1 MFLCFCC
8 CCFGKMVNLV
18 NWWFDKL
25 CFSFDK
31 LNLQWSEHQYAAM
44 LPLVRGFLGG
54 TPRCSGK
61 PTGEART
68 AQFSLPLG
76 PAAGECECSR
86 AFPTARSGPF
96 LPGDFS
102 LSGTLPRT
110 LLALLTLQCTCE
122 LHFLSFNQNWRLSE
136 MAMPHPT
143 SSLQPQT
150 WCLAHCKFFKSDYWI
165 NG

>member
-1 MFLCFCC
+1 MIWQIVCF
-8 CCFGKMVNLV
+8 
-18 NWWFDKL
+18 
-25 CFSFDK
+25 FDK
-31 LNLQWSEHQYAAM
+31 LNFQWSEHQYPAM

-54 TPRCSGK
+54 TPHCSGK

-68 AQFSLPLG
+68 ARVSLLLG

-96 LPGDFS
+96 LSGHFS
-102 LSGTLPRT
+102 LRGTLPCT
-110 LLALLTLQCTCE
+110 LLALLTLQCTCG

-136 MAMPHPT
+136 VAVPHPT
-143 SSLQPQT
+143 SLQPQT
-150 WCLAHCKFFKSDYWI
+150 WCLAHCKCLKSDYWM